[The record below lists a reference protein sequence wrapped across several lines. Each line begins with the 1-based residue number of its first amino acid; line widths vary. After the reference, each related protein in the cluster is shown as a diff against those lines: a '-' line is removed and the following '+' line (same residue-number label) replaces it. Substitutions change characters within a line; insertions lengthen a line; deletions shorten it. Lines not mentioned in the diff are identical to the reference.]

1 MAKTTVHRSNRN
13 LYASKKSNFLYWA
26 GRNPKEAWEQAQ
38 EQQETKPWQMQALR
52 SDEGKAVAEAIRAV
66 HLDALRVKEAKL
78 ASFTEPSP
86 ASKAAQAD
94 LRKARQRYV
103 EVKEALEPRRRHR

>member
-1 MAKTTVHRSNRN
+1 MAKKTAIHRSNPNANVAKRS
-13 LYASKKSNFLYWA
+13 YFLAWA
-26 GRNPKEAWEQAQ
+26 EKNPEEAWKQAA
-38 EQQETKPWQMQALR
+38 EEPWKLAALR
-52 SDEGKAVAEAIRAV
+52 RDEGEAARAAIRAV
-66 HLDALRVKEAKL
+66 HLDALKNAEAKL
-78 ASFTEPSP
+78 ASFPKPSP

>member
-1 MAKTTVHRSNRN
+1 MAKNIHRSNRN
-13 LYASKKSNFLYWA
+13 ANVAAMGRFLAWA
-26 GRNPKEAWEQAQ
+26 KNHPKAAWEQAV
-38 EQQETKPWQMQALR
+38 EERETKPWQMQALR
-52 SDEGKAVAEAIRAV
+52 SREGEKVRELIRSIFLEDLMKA
-66 HLDALRVKEAKL
+66 EAKL
-78 ASFTEPSP
+78 ASFPKPSP